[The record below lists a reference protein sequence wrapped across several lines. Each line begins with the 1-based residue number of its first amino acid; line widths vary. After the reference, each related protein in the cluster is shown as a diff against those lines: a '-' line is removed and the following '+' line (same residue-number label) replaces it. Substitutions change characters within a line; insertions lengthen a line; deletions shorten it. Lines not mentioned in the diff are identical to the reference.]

1 MTPPR
6 KRKRT
11 PSSARILPVC
21 LPEAHPGGV
30 GLTICAE
37 RIAVPGCMPGK
48 DLFVIRME
56 DDGMAPTIRRGA
68 FLGLDRSDK
77 RVRSG
82 AIYGIM
88 VPLEGLVVKRVV
100 VDQEKRLAVLTDT
113 RTTQPPYRL
122 TPEEFRM
129 RVVGKVVWVFQE
141 F

>member
-1 MTPPR
+1 MAPPR
-6 KRKRT
+6 KKKRA

-21 LPEAHPGGV
+21 LPEVRPGG
-30 GLTICAE
+30 LDRTICAE
-37 RIAVPGCMPGK
+37 RIAIPGCMPGK

-56 DDGMAPTIRRGA
+56 DDGLAPTIRRGA

-82 AIYGIM
+82 AIYGVMI
-88 VPLEGLVVKRVV
+88 PLEGLVVKRAV
-100 VDQEKRLAVLTDT
+100 VDQEKRMVVLTDA
-113 RTTQPPYRL
+113 RAKQPPYRL

-129 RVVGKVVWVFQE
+129 RVVGRVVWVFQE